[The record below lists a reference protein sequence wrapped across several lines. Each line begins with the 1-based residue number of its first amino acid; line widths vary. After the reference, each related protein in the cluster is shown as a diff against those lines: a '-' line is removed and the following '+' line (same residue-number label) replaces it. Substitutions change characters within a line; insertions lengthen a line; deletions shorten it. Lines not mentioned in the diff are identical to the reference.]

1 MTTPRRTILALAA
14 ASAIAL
20 PLAAY
25 AQTAPTVMRVSHQLP
40 PNHHLA
46 DVVENWAKDIETRT
60 KGAIDVQLF
69 GSGQLF
75 KPAENFPA
83 VAKGD
88 AECAFSVN
96 FQWGRTIPEMNATLR
111 PFAVTDVGAMRRWAG
126 SGPAR
131 QLEDLLEKKGV
142 RNVTWLFI
150 TNTAAF
156 TSRGRFLKAPED
168 FRGVK
173 IRGLNPL
180 VDSGLVAMKAA
191 PSSMAGGEVYQAL
204 QTGVLDAG
212 LTDVS
217 AVYSRKYYEV
227 QDHAVVTPLFSVFL
241 HGYCNP
247 RWLDRLDAAQRE
259 AIRAAGQAA
268 AEASIVKAQA
278 EAAGAP
284 AQLRDKGM
292 KVHVST
298 PQEIEAFKAAMLPA
312 FDAAFDKAAPGTGT
326 ALLESIRALG
336 GN

>member
-1 MTTPRRTILALAA
+1 MMTLRR
-14 ASAIAL
+14 SAIAL
-20 PLAAY
+20 VAACAAALPFGTH
-25 AQTAPTVMRVSHQLP
+25 AQGTPTVMRVSHQLP
-40 PNHHLA
+40 PNHHLHA
-46 DVVENWAKDIETRT
+46 VLEDWAKDIEIRT
-60 KGAIDVQLF
+60 KGTIDVQTF
-69 GSGQLF
+69 GSSQLF

-96 FQWGRTIPEMNATLR
+96 FQWGRTVPEMNATLR
-111 PFAVTDVGAMRRWAG
+111 PFAVTDVGTMRRWAG

-156 TSRGRFLKAPED
+156 TSKGRFLKAPGD
-168 FRGVK
+168 FKGVK

-227 QDHAVVTPLFSVFL
+227 QDHAVVVPLFSVFL

-247 RWLDRLDAAQRE
+247 RWLDRLDASQRE
-259 AIRAAGQAA
+259 AIRAAGAGA
-268 AEASIVKAQA
+268 AEASIIKALA
-278 EAAGAP
+278 EAAAAP
-284 AQLRDKGM
+284 GQLRDKGM

-298 PQEIEAFKAAMLPA
+298 QQEIDAFKAVMLPA
-312 FDAAFDKAAPGTGT
+312 FDAAFDKAAPGTGA
-326 ALLESIRALG
+326 ALLESIRRLG